1 MILYLGATSLIKLY
15 IEEDYSDIVREWVD
29 QAEIVVTCRVAYT
42 QIIAAIDSRFR
53 KGDIAP
59 EDRELLLAGFSKDWS
74 NFVTVDF
81 DEYETGRLINKYG
94 LKRMA
99 AIHLSAAISVKKKLG
114 DIPLTFTSVNTELDK
129 AAASEGLRIRT
140 FPRKP

>member
-15 IEEDYSDIVREWVD
+15 VEEDYSDIVREWVD
-29 QAEIVVTCRVAYT
+29 QAEIVITCRVAYT
-42 QIIAAIDSRFR
+42 QIMAAIDSRFR

-59 EDRELLLAGFSKDWS
+59 EDRDLLLASFSNDWG
-74 NFVTVDF
+74 NFVTVNF

-99 AIHLSAAISVKKKLG
+99 AIHLSAAKVVKNKIG
-114 DIPLTFTSVNTELDK
+114 DIPLTFSSVNLTLDK
-129 AAASEGLRIRT
+129 AAESEGLRIAAY
-140 FPRKP
+140 PVK